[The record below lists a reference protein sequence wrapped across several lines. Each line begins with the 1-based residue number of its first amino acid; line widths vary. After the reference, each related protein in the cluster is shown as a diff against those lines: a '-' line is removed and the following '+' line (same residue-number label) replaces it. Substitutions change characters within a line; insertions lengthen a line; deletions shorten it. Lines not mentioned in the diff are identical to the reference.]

1 MKSYLPLYLK
11 HRPQSL
17 GDLVGQKSVVKTLTN
32 AIDNDRIAHAYLFT
46 GPRGCG
52 KTSSARI
59 LAKSLNCEKGPTA
72 EPCMTCTMCIEI
84 KAGNSPAVL
93 EIDAAS
99 NNSVDDAR
107 VLRSRC
113 RCGARRCRRGVR
125 RGFRAG
131 VAVRTLGLGDQV
143 VLGVRLELGSALEVA
158 EEIGGA
164 LVRRPSAPR
173 LRRIDLHSADRIDR
187 RGQARSVRAVVVPMG
202 MRVFSVHVKPRLDGL
217 SRRLTHVAAGHYRGS
232 CTP

>member
-107 VLRSRC
+107 VLIERAPLVAQGGRFKLYIIDECHMLTKEAFNALLKTIEEPPPNVIFILATTEEHKVPPTIISRC
-113 RCGARRCRRGVR
+113 QRLMFRLANHKELSQHLRKIADIENISILDEAIDLIARRSG
-125 RGFRAG
+125 G
-131 VAVRTLGLGDQV
+131 
-143 VLGVRLELGSALEVA
+143 
-158 EEIGGA
+158 EIG
-164 LVRRPSAPR
+164 
-173 LRRIDLHSADRIDR
+173 
-187 RGQARSVRAVVVPMG
+187 RA
-202 MRVFSVHVKPRLDGL
+202 HV
-217 SRRLTHVAAGHYRGS
+217 
-232 CTP
+232 